1 MRPRRRA
8 RIVALQ
14 ALFEVDMARHDP
26 QQVLQTRIDEE
37 RLAVEL
43 QAFTQ
48 ALVYGSLSHIDVLD
62 EVIRRMAPDWP
73 VEQMPGV
80 DRSILRMAVYEIL
93 YPGDTP
99 AKVVINEAVELA
111 KLFGSDSSSRF
122 VNGVLGTLVSHQQ
135 DIVAKLGLAI
145 D

>member
-1 MRPRRRA
+1 
-8 RIVALQ
+8 
-14 ALFEVDMARHDP
+14 MARHDP

>member
-1 MRPRRRA
+1 LRPRRRA